1 METKRKN
8 IQVGIMKALFLT
20 VCIFFGCFTHTLVAQ
35 SLSWKGDRQISMR
48 MTSIINTHIRL
59 INKWAQN
66 PVLINSVIKQ
76 NQKNVPLDEIIK
88 IDKQWLA
95 GEINNFAIS
104 LQKNRAGKLLYD
116 HISQNSRLYVEA
128 FLCDEKGAVVAE
140 YPKTTDYWQGDEEKF
155 LKSYNSGKGQIDVGP
170 LSFDDSTKTN
180 SVQISIPVFDK
191 KKTIDVLIVG
201 LKNIK

>member
-1 METKRKN
+1 
-8 IQVGIMKALFLT
+8 
-20 VCIFFGCFTHTLVAQ
+20 
-35 SLSWKGDRQISMR
+35 MR

-76 NQKNVPLDEIIK
+76 NQKNVSLEEIMK

-104 LQKNRAGKLLYD
+104 LQKNKAGKLLYD
-116 HISQNSRLYVEA
+116 QISQNSRLYVEA

-140 YPKTTDYWQGDEEKF
+140 YPETTDYWQGDEEKF
-155 LKSYNSGKGQIDVGP
+155 LKSYNSGKGQIYVGP

-191 KKTIDVLIVG
+191 KKTIGVLIVG

>member
-8 IQVGIMKALFLT
+8 IKVATMKMLFLT
-20 VCIFFGCFTHTLVAQ
+20 VCIFFGCFNHALFAQ

-76 NQKNVPLDEIIK
+76 NQKNVSLEEIMK

-95 GEINNFAIS
+95 GEINSFAIS
-104 LQKNRAGKLLYD
+104 LQKNKAGKLLYD
-116 HISQNSRLYVEA
+116 QISQNSRLYVEA

-140 YPKTTDYWQGDEEKF
+140 YPETTDYWQGDEEKF
-155 LKSYNSGKGQIDVGP
+155 LKSYNSGKGQIYVGP
-170 LSFDDSTKTN
+170 LLFDDSTKTN

-191 KKTIDVLIVG
+191 KKTIGVLIVG